1 VRGKEKERWEE
12 LCGLAANEQD
22 HEKLLELVQEIN
34 RLMEAKQ
41 KRLRGRVPPE
51 LKTESFD

>member
-1 VRGKEKERWEE
+1 MRGKEKERWEE
-12 LCGLAANEQD
+12 LCELAANEQD

-41 KRLRGRVPPE
+41 KRLRGDSPSQ
-51 LKTESFD
+51 ESKS